1 MDDLEK
7 SILAFLQSRPPDWK
21 WGTATQMFSRDET
34 IERFKKDKKFR
45 KFIIERAHI
54 LAVELFLKA
63 SNEGSMKK

>member
-21 WGTATQMFSRDET
+21 WGTATQMFSKEET

-45 KFIIERAHI
+45 KFIVERAHI
-54 LAVELFLKA
+54 LAIEMFSKA
-63 SNEGSMKK
+63 AEGLAEK

>member
-7 SILAFLQSRPPDWK
+7 TILKYLESRPPDWK

-45 KFIIERAHI
+45 KFVIERAHI

>member
-1 MDDLEK
+1 MDELEEAVLK
-7 SILAFLQSRPPDWK
+7 YLTSRPPDWK
-21 WGTATQMFSRDET
+21 WGTATQTFSKEET

-54 LAVELFLKA
+54 LAIELFLKA

>member
-1 MDDLEK
+1 MDELEK
-7 SILAFLQSRPPDWK
+7 AILEYLESRPPNWK
-21 WGTATQMFSRDET
+21 WGTGTQIFSRDET

-63 SNEGSMKK
+63 SNKGSMKK

>member
-1 MDDLEK
+1 LDDVEK
-7 SILAFLQSRPPDWK
+7 AVLAYLVSRPPDWK

-34 IERFKKDKKFR
+34 IERFRKDKKFR